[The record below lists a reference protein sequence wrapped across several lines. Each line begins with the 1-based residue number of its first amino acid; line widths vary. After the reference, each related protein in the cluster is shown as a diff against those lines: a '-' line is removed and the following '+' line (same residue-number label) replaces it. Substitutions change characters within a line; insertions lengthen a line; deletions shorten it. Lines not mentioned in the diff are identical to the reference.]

1 MPSHTQIA
9 GSPVAPPASRGAVVW
24 LVRNAARIAARRP
37 KTIIALWLLLV
48 VGCVM
53 LGATVG
59 SKSLTNAQSE
69 VGQSAKADTLLD
81 HAGLTDPA
89 VESILIQSPNA
100 TTTARAAAALEVKLR
115 NLPQVAALRGPAD
128 TAALSTDQ
136 GRDVLLRATMA
147 GSANNATG
155 HVAPIEN
162 AVAAVRQ
169 SNPATTI
176 QEAGDGSANKA
187 ITNLIDSDLSRAE
200 RISLPITLLILV
212 VAFGALMAACVP
224 LLLGLTSVAAAL
236 GALGAVSHLAPSSG
250 STSAVVVLIGLAV
263 GVDYSLFYVRRERE
277 ERRKGRPE
285 GRPHRSRRGRATR
298 ALPSEPAMP
307 ARSSDAPQQAS
318 ALEAAAASVG
328 RAIAVSGATVIVALA
343 GLLITHQGDFVSMGL
358 GTVLVVL
365 IAVIGSL
372 TVLPAVLALL
382 GDRVDRGR
390 IPGFGRLIDRR
401 ARREAIAGKRLG
413 FWAGLA
419 RAVTGR
425 PVASLV
431 ISVSILGALAVPL
444 AGMRTAGL
452 NVLDLPPSLPVAQA
466 VQSIERHFPGAPQD
480 AELVVQGAGLGRAD
494 AHGGL
499 AALARR
505 ATHVTGGHGPVTIA
519 TSRSGRLARV
529 DVPMPNLGSAATK
542 AVVTRLRT
550 VVAPTA
556 HSVPGATQ
564 NALVTGDAASNVDYT
579 ARMASATPEVI
590 AFVLALGFL
599 LLLFTFRAPLLAAAV
614 MALNLLS
621 IGAAYGILT
630 AIFQHTWAE
639 HLLRFHS
646 TGHIIDWLPLFMFV
660 VLFGLS
666 TDYTILVLERIR
678 EARLAGL
685 APRRAAAEGVAATA
699 GVVTSAAAVMV
710 AVFAVFGTLD
720 VINFKQIGI
729 GLAAAV
735 LLDASLV
742 RGVALPAVV
751 TLLGER
757 GWPIR
762 RPRAVQ
768 ADNELART
776 KKMTPTMSFAQ
787 GGEAR

>member
-1 MPSHTQIA
+1 MVI
-9 GSPVAPPASRGAVVW
+9 
-24 LVRNAARIAARRP
+24 
-37 KTIIALWLLLV
+37 
-48 VGCVM
+48 GCVM

-59 SKSLTNAQSE
+59 TRSLTNAQSE
-69 VGQSAKADTLLD
+69 VGQSAKADALLSRA
-81 HAGLTDPA
+81 HLADPA
-89 VESILIQSPNA
+89 MESILIQSPRPA
-100 TTTARAAAALEVKLR
+100 ITHRTAVALEAKLHA
-115 NLPQVAALRGPAD
+115 LPEVASVRGPAD
-128 TAALSTDQ
+128 APALAVDN
-136 GRDVLLRATMA
+136 GRVVLVQATLA
-147 GSANNATG
+147 GSADKAAD
-155 HVAPIEN
+155 HVGPIED
-162 AVAAVRQ
+162 AVAATRHA
-169 SNPATTI
+169 NPGVSI
-176 QEAGDGSANKA
+176 QEAGDGSENKA
-187 ITNLIDSDLSRAE
+187 ITDLIGSDLSRAE
-200 RISLPITLLILV
+200 RLSLPITLLILV
-212 VAFGALMAACVP
+212 LAFGALMAASVP

-236 GALGAVSHLAPSSG
+236 GALGAVSHLAPSGG

-285 GRPHRSRRGRATR
+285 ARPHLRRSRRARQHPLAT
-298 ALPSEPAMP
+298 PATAAP
-307 ARSSDAPQQAS
+307 APGDMRQMS

-328 RAIAVSGATVIVALA
+328 RAIAVSGATVVVALA
-343 GLLITHQGDFVSMGL
+343 GLLITHQGDFVSMAL

-390 IPGFGRLIDRR
+390 IPGFHRLLDRR
-401 ARREAIAGKRLG
+401 ARREAIIGRRLG

-419 RAVTGR
+419 RAVTR
-425 PVASLV
+425 HPVASLV
-431 ISVSILGALAVPL
+431 ISASILGALAVPL
-444 AGMRTAGL
+444 TEMRTAGL
-452 NVLDLPPSLPVAQA
+452 DVSDLPPNLPVKQA
-466 VQSIERHFPGAPQD
+466 VQSIERHFPGAPQN
-480 AELVVQGAGLGRAD
+480 AELVVQGAGLGKADSRA
-494 AHGGL
+494 GL
-499 AALARR
+499 VALGRR
-505 ATHVTGGHGPVTIA
+505 AAQVTGGHGPVTVA
-519 TSRSGRLARV
+519 TSIGGRVARV
-529 DVPMPNLGSAATK
+529 DVPMPELSHSAAGAT
-542 AVVTRLRT
+542 VTRLRT
-550 VVAPTA
+550 EVAPTT
-556 HSVPGATQ
+556 HLVPGATS
-564 NALVTGDAASNVDYT
+564 NALVTGNAASNLDYT

-599 LLLFTFRAPLLAAAV
+599 LLLFTFRAPLLAASV

-639 HLLRFHS
+639 HLLGFHS

-678 EARLAGL
+678 EARLTGL
-685 APRRAAAEGVAATA
+685 APRQAAAEGVAATA
-699 GVVTSAAAVMV
+699 GAVTSAAAVMV

-735 LLDASLV
+735 LLDAGLV

-762 RPRAVQ
+762 RPRS
-768 ADNELART
+768 ARVDDPAMRT
-776 KKMTPTMSFAQ
+776 MTAPVAAISQ
-787 GGEAR
+787 VGGGAR

>member
-1 MPSHTQIA
+1 MTAHAQITGSTTPSDTA
-9 GSPVAPPASRGAVVW
+9 RGPIVW
-24 LVRNAARIAARRP
+24 LVRGAARVAQRRP
-37 KTIIALWLLLV
+37 KTIIALWLMFV

-59 SKSLTNAQSE
+59 TKSLTNAQSE
-69 VGQSAKADTLLD
+69 VGQSAKADSVLD
-81 HAGLTDPA
+81 RARLTDPA
-89 VESILIQSPNA
+89 AESILVQSPSAA
-100 TTTARAAAALEVKLR
+100 TTHGAAAALSAKLHA
-115 NLPQVAALRGPAD
+115 LPQVASLHGPD
-128 TAALSTDQ
+128 DSAALSADH
-136 GRDVLLRATMA
+136 GRVVLLQATLA
-147 GSANNATG
+147 GSAEHAAD
-155 HVAPIEN
+155 HVGPLED
-162 AVAAVRQ
+162 AVAAVQRAH
-169 SNPATTI
+169 PGAKI
-176 QEAGDGSANKA
+176 QEAGDGSENKA
-187 ITNLIDSDLSRAE
+187 ITTLIGDDLSRAE

-212 VAFGALMAACVP
+212 LAFGALMAASVP

-236 GALGAVSHLAPSSG
+236 GSLGAVSHLAPSSN

-277 ERRKGRPE
+277 ERRKGLPE
-285 GRPHRSRRGRATR
+285 ARDRHHRQT
-298 ALPSEPAMP
+298 
-307 ARSSDAPQQAS
+307 S
-318 ALEAAAASVG
+318 ALDAAAASVG
-328 RAIAVSGATVIVALA
+328 RAIAVSGAIVMVALA
-343 GLLITHQGDFVSMGL
+343 GLLITHQGDFVSMAL

-390 IPGFGRLIDRR
+390 VPGLRRLQERR
-401 ARREAIAGKRLG
+401 ARREVIAGRRLG

-419 RAVTGR
+419 RAVTKR

-431 ISVSILGALAVPL
+431 ISASILGALAVPL
-444 AGMRTAGL
+444 TTMHTAGL
-452 NVLDLPPSLPVAQA
+452 SVTDLPPNLPVSRAIK
-466 VQSIERHFPGAPQD
+466 SIEHHFPGAPQD
-480 AELVVQGAGLGRAD
+480 AELVVQGARLTQPGAKAGLVALGQRA
-494 AHGGL
+494 
-499 AALARR
+499 AR
-505 ATHVTGGHGPVTIA
+505 VTGGHGPVTVA
-519 TSRSGRLARV
+519 VSSDGRAARV
-529 DVPMPNLGSAATK
+529 DVPMPDVDNAATK
-542 AVVTRLRT
+542 AVIAQLRGT
-550 VVAPTA
+550 VARSA
-556 HSVPGATQ
+556 NRVPGVTE
-564 NALVTGDAASNVDYT
+564 NALVTGQAASSMDYT

-590 AFVLALGFL
+590 GFVLALGFL

-639 HLLRFHS
+639 HLLGFHS

-685 APRRAAAEGVAATA
+685 RPRQAAAEGVAATA
-699 GVVTSAAAVMV
+699 GAVTSAAAVMF
-710 AVFAVFGTLD
+710 AVFAVFGSLD

-735 LLDASLV
+735 LLDAGLV

-762 RPRAVQ
+762 RPRRAHSSEPVVW
-768 ADNELART
+768 AETMTASLSVAR
-776 KKMTPTMSFAQ
+776 
-787 GGEAR
+787 GGETG